1 MDSNNI
7 GQRGKGRKQQ
17 NKSPDWCDDNKPMAI
32 AVTTWWRQE
41 KAAPALPS
49 AQGQLKPR
57 LPIRRHAQTCPADG
71 LQTLWCP
78 QRCFYTLD
86 AFLPSSL
93 EETSIAQG
101 GQGTSG
107 RKLAGGRYRGTRTW
121 QKTLEAHMSN
131 LKPVRAYPHSSCIM
145 LAQTRKGNDQ
155 GNGFEGP
162 KLLPTIYLEKTRKV
176 LCNISERRWQKRSKH
191 VTGTERKD
199 PWETRRA
206 ETKQEQNTPASRGKG
221 GVVGEEK
228 GQRECWGSDH
238 VLLTSRDDSKPFV
251 YYLLPSS
258 YLRR

>member
-7 GQRGKGRKQQ
+7 GQRGKGRQQ
-17 NKSPDWCDDNKPMAI
+17 QIKSLDWCNDDKPTAI
-32 AVTTWWRQE
+32 AVTTWWCQE

-49 AQGQLKPR
+49 AQGQLKPC
-57 LPIRRHAQTCPADG
+57 LPIRWHAQTCPADG
-71 LQTLWCP
+71 LQTLWGP

-107 RKLAGGRYRGTRTW
+107 RRNRGGRTW

-131 LKPVRAYPHSSCIM
+131 LKPLRAYPHSSCIM

-176 LCNISERRWQKRSKH
+176 LCNISERRRQKRSKH
-191 VTGTERKD
+191 VTGMERKD
-199 PWETRRA
+199 LWETRRA
-206 ETKQEQNTPASRGKG
+206 ETKQEPKHSGKQRKG
-221 GVVGEEK
+221 WS
-228 GQRECWGSDH
+228 GQRRKRTEGTLRLWPRFAD
-238 VLLTSRDDSKPFV
+238 LEDDSKPFV
-251 YYLLPSS
+251 CYLLSSS